1 MNNLKPCPFCGSE
14 RVGYKQYHDTSF
26 YAVTCRSC
34 CTAGSRMTNKDYAIQ
49 VWNARPIED
58 NLQDELKQKHE
69 RLRYFENRNTEL
81 ATENIDLITAEDDLI
96 KAVIAGKDAEIE
108 RLKKRNA
115 QLLGLLYKITQR
127 YVFDMLKSDGDELV
141 PLIKQALK
149 GSE

>member
-1 MNNLKPCPFCGSE
+1 
-14 RVGYKQYHDTSF
+14 
-26 YAVTCRSC
+26 
-34 CTAGSRMTNKDYAIQ
+34 MTNKDYAIQ

-81 ATENIDLITAEDDLI
+81 ATENQNLNDHIDLITAEDDLI